1 MNAADFTLDSLYAG
15 TWCIRYNIKQ
25 FFDFKKQSNKE
36 YVDELRAILGLTDT
50 GYNLPFN
57 YYINSLNTISEEDPI
72 VILYDEL
79 YTIESLVSSSRKKK
93 LHEVLIHFL
102 NTQQYYNNRRMD
114 AQDVYNTFIFTN
126 DIFNQKVSGYF
137 TGFAVLYKRKNNKWQ
152 EIWRRYILDTGID
165 LHDSSYGLYRLDM
178 YSEDMNLLKRYYY
191 HVPKHEDIQS
201 IFDPFRNQQIEEKE
215 RIDQLL
221 EDTVYAPEL
230 SEEEKQIYTRQL
242 LYAPNNLYFTEP
254 VVKEDD
260 YSRLFID
267 VNLEGIKAMKQP
279 MYIVAEEADTL
290 CRIDNFSLKRRFEIT
305 DTPVVIDTKDSF
317 FNEGEPYYFYIE
329 DDKHL
334 KYSFISAYQIPLED
348 TDDYRK
354 RSLTRFLTNR
364 IQRIMTQL
372 NYDLKTDIA
381 TSVAEFMDSATHD
394 SDTTLYNLID
404 ETFFRYIQDK
414 YTTNR
419 FDVLR
424 SLYMNKV
431 YHEDV
436 DFTALSNVKVRPQWH
451 LVDFP
456 YELPDNYIVECTM
469 FTNTGYKK
477 TYYRNTDTAVSI
489 YYRPADYAIFSV
501 FSLDT
506 GKRIGGFLILDNTK
520 PKLRFS
526 SYQLKATID
535 YE

>member
-36 YVDELRAILGLTDT
+36 YVDELRDILGLTDT

-79 YTIESLVSSSRKKK
+79 YIIESLVSSSRKKK

-114 AQDVYNTFIFTN
+114 AQDVYNIFIFMN
-126 DIFNQKVSGYF
+126 NIFNQKVSGHF

-178 YSEDMNLLKRYYY
+178 YSEDMDLLKRYYY
-191 HVPKHEDIQS
+191 HIPRHEDIQS
-201 IFDPFRNQQIEEKE
+201 IFDPFRDQQIEEKE

-242 LYAPNNLYFTEP
+242 LYALNNLYFAEP

-260 YSRLFID
+260 YSRLFINVD
-267 VNLEGIKAMKQP
+267 LEGIKAMKQP

-290 CRIDNFSLKRRFEIT
+290 CRTDNFSLKRRFEIT

-372 NYDLKTDIA
+372 NYDLKPDIA
-381 TSVAEFMDSATHD
+381 TSVAEFMDSAAHD

-424 SLYMNKV
+424 SLYMDKV
-431 YHEDV
+431 CHEDV
-436 DFTALSNVKVRPQWH
+436 DFAALSDVKVRPQWH